1 MTKTPIYRY
10 LGENGLV
17 ESTIFIPGAQYVK
30 MLELLRDEGM
40 LLTRDDK
47 YFYNRV
53 VIPVSEE
60 DLQYE
65 VKDNGQNNNI

>member
-17 ESTIFIPGAQYVK
+17 ECTVLIPGAQYVK

-47 YFYNRV
+47 YFYNRI
-53 VIPVSEE
+53 VIPANEE
-60 DLQYE
+60 NLWYE

>member
-17 ESTIFIPGAQYVK
+17 ESTVLIPGAQYVK

-47 YFYNRV
+47 YFYNRI
-53 VIPVSEE
+53 VIPVNEE
-60 DLQYE
+60 NLWYE